1 MPLYKPE
8 TAKETKPISNDE
20 TVSVKTENVRFEVLT
35 AVILKIQVSWHSRKL
50 VFSMEYVTNKQSS
63 SLRMKKTY
71 SAINSSISHILL
83 LLLQPLQ
90 VICPSV

>member
-35 AVILKIQVSWHSRKL
+35 AVILKIQVS
-50 VFSMEYVTNKQSS
+50 
-63 SLRMKKTY
+63 
-71 SAINSSISHILL
+71 
-83 LLLQPLQ
+83 
-90 VICPSV
+90 